1 MRQKECY
8 VMRVFESKKKPA
20 AEYQDDCSGEKQ
32 ERRPTMHQATKAKMT
47 VLWVTSRSGV
57 ISKG

>member
-1 MRQKECY
+1 
-8 VMRVFESKKKPA
+8 MRVFESKKKPA

-32 ERRPTMHQATKAKMT
+32 ERRPTMHQATKAKKKT
-47 VLWVTSRSGV
+47 VLWVTSRSDV

>member
-8 VMRVFESKKKPA
+8 VMRVKKKPA

-32 ERRPTMHQATKAKMT
+32 ERRPTMHQATKAKKKDCF
-47 VLWVTSRSGV
+47 VGD
-57 ISKG
+57 ISE